1 MWWQQNACLWLNGQ
15 SVHLLKTKRTWYG
28 RVAFR
33 QGHRDYETKRD
44 PDWMGQEGGVQSCL
58 PELLQ
63 RYGLAGW
70 RLRVLIG
77 GPSVLWKRLSLG
89 TTDRQ
94 EADALIAGAGLVS
107 EEGRPYDFEAACPSK
122 GGDGS
127 GDWTVGAYPAECV
140 AAICRAAGAA
150 GAVVQSID
158 LLPAFLGRLWP
169 TGTGT
174 LAFQEA
180 PDGQQHRVRLR
191 DGLPLAYDV
200 QAAVPTADGPVF
212 RWLPD
217 GAGETEWQPAGPSE
231 AVRRLM
237 DAYHVSQ
244 PTAMLAFL

>member
-33 QGHRDYETKRD
+33 QGHRDYEARRD
-44 PDWMGQEGGVQSCL
+44 PDWMGQEELVQSCL
-58 PELLQ
+58 PDLLQ

-70 RLRVLIG
+70 RLRILVG
-77 GPSVLWKRLSLG
+77 GPSVLWKRLALG

-107 EEGRPYDFEAACPSK
+107 EEGRPYDFEAACPPPGDD
-122 GGDGS
+122 GGC
-127 GDWTVGAYPAECV
+127 DWTVGAYPAECV
-140 AAICRAAGAA
+140 AAICRAASAA

-169 TGTGT
+169 SGTGT
-174 LAFQEA
+174 LVFQESR
-180 PDGQQHRVRLR
+180 DDRQHRVRLR

-200 QAAVPTADGPVF
+200 QPAVPPADGPSF
-212 RWLPD
+212 HWLPD
-217 GAGETEWQPAGPSE
+217 GTDEADWQPAGPSE
-231 AVRRLM
+231 AVRHLM
-237 DAYHVSQ
+237 DAYQLSQ
-244 PTAMLAFL
+244 ATAVLAFL

>member
-33 QGHRDYETKRD
+33 QGHRDYEAKRD

-70 RLRVLIG
+70 RLRILIG

-89 TTDRQ
+89 TTERQ

-200 QAAVPTADGPVF
+200 QAAVPTADRPVF

-217 GAGETEWQPAGPSE
+217 GADETEWQPAGPSE

>member
-33 QGHRDYETKRD
+33 QGHRDYEAKRD

-158 LLPAFLGRLWP
+158 LLPAFFGQPVRGPWPFRKPPMASSTASACATACPWPMTYRRLC
-169 TGTGT
+169 
-174 LAFQEA
+174 
-180 PDGQQHRVRLR
+180 
-191 DGLPLAYDV
+191 
-200 QAAVPTADGPVF
+200 
-212 RWLPD
+212 
-217 GAGETEWQPAGPSE
+217 
-231 AVRRLM
+231 RRLM
-237 DAYHVSQ
+237 GRSSAGSWMGQ
-244 PTAMLAFL
+244 TRRNGSLPGRAKPCAA